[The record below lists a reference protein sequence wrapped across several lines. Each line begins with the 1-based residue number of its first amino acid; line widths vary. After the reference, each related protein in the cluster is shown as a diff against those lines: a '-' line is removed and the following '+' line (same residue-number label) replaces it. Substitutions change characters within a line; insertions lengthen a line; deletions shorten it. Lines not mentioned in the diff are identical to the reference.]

1 MTRES
6 LILKAINALRF
17 PGRLWRNSKGGAWQG
32 GSIIG
37 ARSVSPVTR
46 ENLERHRACLRPG
59 DVVLRGARFNQFGLL
74 APGSSDT
81 VGYSTVQITEA
92 MVGQTVAVFTA
103 IEAKAPGRPVD
114 PEQRRFVDWIIGAGG
129 IAGIARSEADARQI
143 IEAKIQALQGITPEP

>member
-6 LILKAINALRF
+6 PILRAVNALRF
-17 PGRLWRNSKGGAWQG
+17 PGRLWRNSKAGAWQG

-46 ENLERHRACLRPG
+46 ENLERHRNALRPG
-59 DVVLRGARFNQFGLL
+59 DVCLRAGRFNQFGLI

-81 VGYSTVQITEA
+81 VGYTAVEITPA

-103 IEAKAPGRPVD
+103 IEAKAEHGRVD
-114 PEQRRFVDWIIGAGG
+114 PDQRRFVEHIRSAGG
-129 IAGIARSEADARQI
+129 IAGIARSEGEAREI
-143 IEAKIQALQGITPEP
+143 IEARLRSLRGEPQP